1 MRQAVSQSLSA
12 TPSLFPLDFD
22 EAGDRLLC
30 LDLTETDFRAASF
43 LDERLLAKDPKR
55 SWIGSAEAAGLAA
68 SLDRQSDFIFHI
80 GHVGSTLLSRLLG
93 SSKRVFALR
102 EPAVLRTL
110 ARRKSMLAPHL
121 DPILRLLARVWR
133 PNQRSLI
140 KATSFVSDIAP
151 AILTASPSAKA
162 LLMFVAPQVH
172 MATRLAGP
180 ATRAELPALA
190 DGWLERLHRRI
201 GGAHWRLEALSQGER
216 AALGWVCEICSLASA
231 GQAFPA
237 RTRWLDFETFLGD
250 PVGGLSDALSFL
262 YGGPLDGEI
271 AAILAGADLGRY
283 SKAPEFGYDAATRR
297 QTIAEGLSEHGA
309 EIARGIVWINAA
321 ANAHPVIAAAVR
333 LPAAA
338 RRAG

>member
-1 MRQAVSQSLSA
+1 VSQSLSA
-12 TPSLFPLDFD
+12 TPSPFPLDFD
-22 EAGDRLLC
+22 EAAARLLC

-43 LDERLLAKDPKR
+43 LDERLLARDLGR
-55 SWIGSAEAAGLAA
+55 SWMESAEAARLAA

-93 SSKRVFALR
+93 SSQRVFALR
-102 EPAVLRTL
+102 EPAILRTL
-110 ARRKSMLAPHL
+110 ARRESMLATHL
-121 DPILRLLARVWR
+121 DMTLRLLARVWR
-133 PNQRSLI
+133 PEQRSLV

-151 AILTASPSAKA
+151 AILTASPTAKA

-180 ATRAELPALA
+180 ATRAELPVVA

-201 GGAHWRLEALSQGER
+201 GGAYWRLEALSQGER
-216 AALGWVCEICSLASA
+216 AALGWVCEIGSLASA
-231 GQAFPA
+231 GQGFPA
-237 RTRWLDFETFLGD
+237 RTRWLDFETFLAD
-250 PVGGLSDALSFL
+250 PVAGLRDALSFL

-271 AAILAGADLGRY
+271 AAILSGGELGRY
-283 SKAPEFGYDAATRR
+283 SKAPEFGYDATTRR
-297 QTIAEGLSEHGA
+297 QTIVEGLREHGA
-309 EIARGIVWINAA
+309 EIARGIAWINAA

-333 LPAAA
+333 LPAAS